1 MPKER
6 TTMKSFIAMLA
17 VVTAVAFTGSAFAQ
31 DAAPSNKADC
41 EAAGGMWNADT
52 STCADKE

>member
-1 MPKER
+1 
-6 TTMKSFIAMLA
+6 MKSFVAMLA

-31 DAAPSNKADC
+31 DAAPPSNKADC

-52 STCADKE
+52 NTCANSE

>member
-1 MPKER
+1 
-6 TTMKSFIAMLA
+6 MKSFIGMLA

-31 DAAPSNKADC
+31 DAAPNNKAAC

-52 STCADKE
+52 NTCANSE

>member
-1 MPKER
+1 
-6 TTMKSFIAMLA
+6 MKTFVSMLA
-17 VVTAVAFTGSAFAQ
+17 VAAAIAFAGPAFAG
-31 DAAPSNKADC
+31 DAASAKSQADC